1 MKRIVK
7 SVCLVTVLICATS
20 LSAQNR
26 TKQPAYLNEDAP
38 IEVRVEDALSRMTL
52 DEKVAFIHAQSK
64 FSAPGVPRL
73 GIPEVWCTD
82 SSHGVREECMWD
94 KWSGAEWTNDACT
107 AYPSLTCLAATW
119 DTELASNYGV
129 AIGEEARYRNKTV
142 LLGPGVNIYR
152 TPLCGRNHE
161 YMGEDPYLVSRLAVP
176 YVKGVQTNGVA
187 TCVKHFALN
196 NQETRRHF
204 VDVEISD
211 RALYEIYL
219 PAFKAAMLEGGSWS
233 IMGAYMKYKGEH
245 CCHNQ
250 YLLNNILKG
259 EWGWDGVVISDWGGT
274 HDTHQAIYNGLDL
287 EFGTWTDGLSKGKAN
302 AYDSYHFGDT
312 LRSLVE
318 AGKVPQDVLDDKVRR
333 VLRMVFRTTMSK
345 DRPYGSFVS
354 PEHSATALSIA
365 QGGIVLLKN
374 ESAVLPMKPAAVKKL
389 LVVGDVATAS
399 MMKSGSSTTLKAAYE
414 IFPLD
419 GVRAA
424 YPEAEITY
432 MKGYSPDSK
441 AKVEN
446 VKDIVKAA
454 READAVIFFAGLY
467 YKGGQ
472 DAEGVDRKT
481 MDLPYGQNELIS
493 ALCGANPNYAVVVVS
508 GTGVAMPWKDSVPAI
523 VQGWHC
529 GSEAGRALASVI
541 TGEVNPSGKLPY
553 TYYTNLEQC
562 GAHVMG
568 DYPGDESHHQV
579 YRDDIFVGYRY
590 IDMKGITPNFP
601 FGHGLSYTTFE
612 YNNVRINRAK
622 GSATSK
628 FEVSVDVTNTGKVD
642 GKEIVQLYVS
652 APKGSLE
659 YRAVKE
665 LKGFAKVA
673 LKAGETKT
681 VTIPLDYS
689 SLAYFDEKM
698 HDWNVLPGEYKAI
711 IGASSQDLRGEVAF
725 EVK

>member
-1 MKRIVK
+1 MKLLK
-7 SVCLVTVLICATS
+7 SALTLVAALCVTS
-20 LSAQNR
+20 VSAQRN
-26 TKQPAYLNEDAP
+26 TAVYLNEDAP
-38 IEVRVEDALSRMTL
+38 IEERVEDALSRMTL

-82 SSHGVREECMWD
+82 SSHGIREECAWD

-107 AYPSLTCLAATW
+107 AFPSLTCLAATW
-119 DTELASNYGV
+119 DPELASNYGV
-129 AIGEEARYRNKTV
+129 AIGEEARYRNKTI

-161 YMGEDPYLVSRLAVP
+161 YMGEDPYLVSSLTVP
-176 YVKGVQTNGVA
+176 YIKGVQSNGVA

-196 NQETRRHF
+196 NQEQRRHST
-204 VDVEISD
+204 DVEISD

-219 PAFKAAMLEGGSWS
+219 PAFKAATVDAGSWS
-233 IMGAYMKYKGEH
+233 IMGAYMKYKGEY

-250 YLLNNILKG
+250 YLLNDILKG
-259 EWGWDGVVISDWGGT
+259 EWGYDGVVVSDWGGT
-274 HDTHQAIYNGLDL
+274 HDTHQAIFNGLDL
-287 EFGTWTDGLSKGKAN
+287 EFGTWTDGLSKSKVN

-318 AGKVPQDVLDDKVRR
+318 AGKVPVEVLDDKVRR
-333 VLRMVFRTTMSK
+333 VLRLVFRTTMSK
-345 DRPYGSFVS
+345 DRPYGSFIS
-354 PEHSATALSIA
+354 PEHSATARSIA

-374 ESAVLPMKPAAVKKL
+374 EGKVLPIKPAKVKKL

-399 MMKSGSSTTLKAAYE
+399 MMKSGSSTTLKAKYE

-419 GVRAA
+419 GIKAA

-432 MKGYSPDSK
+432 MRGYSVDKRPAEKTSEV
-441 AKVEN
+441 VE
-446 VKDIVKAA
+446 AA
-454 READAVIFFAGLY
+454 RKADAVIFFAGLY

-472 DAEGVDRKT
+472 DAEGVDRKS
-481 MDLPYGQNELIS
+481 MELPYEQDKLIE
-493 ALCGANPNYAVVVVS
+493 ALCGVNPNYAVVMVS
-508 GTGVAMPWKDSVPAI
+508 GTGVAMPWKEQVPAI

-529 GSEAGRALASVI
+529 GSEAGTALASVL

-562 GAHVMG
+562 GAHVLG
-568 DYPGDESHHQV
+568 DYPGDKDHHQV

-590 IDMKGITPNFP
+590 IDREGITPNFP

-612 YNNVRINRAK
+612 YSNVRINRTK
-622 GSATSK
+622 GKADSK
-628 FEVSVDVTNTGKVD
+628 WVVSVDVTNSGDVD
-642 GKEIVQLYVS
+642 GKEIVQLYVA
-652 APKGSLE
+652 APKGDLA

-665 LKGFAKVA
+665 LKGYSKVA
-673 LKAGETKT
+673 LKAGETRT
-681 VTIPLDYS
+681 VQIPMDFS

-698 HDWNVLPGEYKAI
+698 HDWNVLAGEYKALV
-711 IGASSQDLRGEVAF
+711 GASSQDIRGEVSF